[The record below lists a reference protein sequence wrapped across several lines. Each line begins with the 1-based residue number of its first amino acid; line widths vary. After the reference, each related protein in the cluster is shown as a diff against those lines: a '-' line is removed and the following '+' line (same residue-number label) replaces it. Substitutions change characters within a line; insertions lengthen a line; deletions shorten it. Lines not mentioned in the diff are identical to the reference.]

1 MLSVPHPIDA
11 HKRWANLG
19 IWCVSWGRDGARI
32 IKEGTDRRDQCSW
45 MDVRLCGAWSVFIFS
60 LWSYFCISSSP
71 EEGPGEP
78 DGNHGIRVSH
88 VTSPR
93 WIHTT
98 ESPEGPGSWGLLTF
112 CGIHHRHPL
121 LLCCSDAGYELWEK
135 NPGSANGHFKKLKQE
150 QLFRSTLALMAHN
163 GIAL

>member
-1 MLSVPHPIDA
+1 MCVMRAGWGEDYKGRNGQKGHGV
-11 HKRWANLG
+11 HEWT
-19 IWCVSWGRDGARI
+19 CVSA
-32 IKEGTDRRDQCSW
+32 EPE
-45 MDVRLCGAWSVFIFS
+45 A
-60 LWSYFCISSSP
+60 SSSSACEATSVSP
-71 EEGPGEP
+71 ALLKKVQV
-78 DGNHGIRVSH
+78 NLTGIMESVSH
-88 VTSPR
+88 TFPSPR